1 MAMWIR
7 RLLML
12 DRTARLS
19 HVSALPEEVLP
30 AVATAARWV
39 AAWDLALPAATAD
52 LVSAPPWVAA
62 LAAAAVKSTFPT
74 FVTSFHCAPPP
85 PGRRTKLTMLI
96 QLPYTVGWQD
106 LKDLF
111 RQAGEYLPLELEGN
125 LG

>member
-30 AVATAARWV
+30 AVVTAVRWV

-52 LVSAPPWVAA
+52 PVLVPPWAVAS
-62 LAAAAVKSTFPT
+62 AAAAVKSTFPT
-74 FVTSFHCAPPP
+74 FVPSFHSAP
-85 PGRRTKLTMLI
+85 PGRMTKLTMLL